1 MNHTFLND
9 ECSKS
14 ELDLVRKPLIQ
25 TAIEGSTW
33 DKIEPSNNWDSNST
47 LEFIISGSNDK
58 YIDLSS
64 IQLFLELSITKNDKT
79 GLPADVPVS
88 VTNNLLHSLFK
99 NIETRINTSTVS
111 NYSDKYPYKAY
122 FENLLGYNQES
133 KKILLRGD
141 CWFKDTDG
149 DFDTFLIKDDKDD
162 KSVVTRRANTGFI
175 SRNLVIS
182 DGKPFELCGN
192 LHLDICTADKLILNN
207 NDVTLLLK
215 KHDNSFIFLGDTNI
229 CKDFRINYLKAHIL
243 IRRVQVA
250 PSVMLAN
257 TFSLEKLPAQYPL
270 KRVEIKDIV
279 GEFKSTTASFKNIAT
294 GTMPIRVVVGFVETE
309 AFSGKFEKNP
319 YNFQN
324 FGIKS
329 AELKVNSKVLPFSS
343 KLEFNFKAKNYFQA
357 YSTLFK
363 CIKDAPNDISYEE
376 YPNGNFI
383 LAFNLSPDL
392 CTENHLSLSQDG
404 RLELKIE
411 LDAALDKS
419 ITGIFYLEYDN
430 LLQLTKQGSLI
441 LDYTA

>member
-149 DFDTFLIKDDKDD
+149 DFDTFLIKD
-162 KSVVTRRANTGFI
+162 
-175 SRNLVIS
+175 
-182 DGKPFELCGN
+182 E
-192 LHLDICTADKLILNN
+192 
-207 NDVTLLLK
+207 
-215 KHDNSFIFLGDTNI
+215 
-229 CKDFRINYLKAHIL
+229 
-243 IRRVQVA
+243 
-250 PSVMLAN
+250 
-257 TFSLEKLPAQYPL
+257 
-270 KRVEIKDIV
+270 
-279 GEFKSTTASFKNIAT
+279 
-294 GTMPIRVVVGFVETE
+294 
-309 AFSGKFEKNP
+309 
-319 YNFQN
+319 
-324 FGIKS
+324 
-329 AELKVNSKVLPFSS
+329 
-343 KLEFNFKAKNYFQA
+343 
-357 YSTLFK
+357 
-363 CIKDAPNDISYEE
+363 
-376 YPNGNFI
+376 
-383 LAFNLSPDL
+383 
-392 CTENHLSLSQDG
+392 
-404 RLELKIE
+404 
-411 LDAALDKS
+411 
-419 ITGIFYLEYDN
+419 
-430 LLQLTKQGSLI
+430 
-441 LDYTA
+441 